1 MEVGCA
7 RTRCRAGLFERGG
20 GAILIAWAWCA
31 VAVADLPTAEEL
43 PPPALE
49 EQLPAEPVLLEPFG
63 HTVGSDTHLAATWA
77 EGLLL
82 RSRGDDFSFRIG
94 GRVQVDANTPDKDC
108 LAGLSCPNALET
120 QARLPLLA
128 RRHRKKNRDAHGRK
142 ARAS

>member
-82 RSRGDDFSFRIG
+82 RSRGDDFAFRIG
-94 GRVQVDANTPDKDC
+94 GRVQVDASGFTAGTGPNLSP
-108 LAGLSCPNALET
+108 LAGGLNPPFTGAANFRR
-120 QARLPLLA
+120 ARLRA
-128 RRHRKKNRDAHGRK
+128 GGRMY
-142 ARAS
+142 